1 MRIDIL
7 TLFPELIRAAVD
19 HSILKR
25 ARAAGLI
32 TVDAH
37 DLRDWTHDK
46 RRTVDDA
53 PYGGGAGMVMKPEP
67 VFEAVE
73 ALRSRGNEG
82 EEVESGGARVIL
94 MTPQGR
100 PFEQS
105 VARRLASDERHLLLI
120 CGHYEGFDERIRE
133 HLADEEISIGDY
145 VLTGGELAALVVTDA
160 VARLLPGVLGNEQ
173 SAAGESFEGD
183 LLEYPQY
190 TRPPEFRG
198 WSVPGALVSGHHVE
212 VAKWRLAEQEQRT
225 RERRPDL
232 WERYLRSKPPEPA
245 ISKRAQR
252 RERDEELLRNTRQ
265 NTTNTDNAEASAAHG
280 DTFSMPPDEIQ

>member
-32 TVDAH
+32 TVEAH

-73 ALRSRGNEG
+73 ALRTRGGNLA
-82 EEVESGGARVIL
+82 ESGAARVIL
-94 MTPQGR
+94 MTPQGK

-105 VARRLASDERHLLLI
+105 VVRRLASDERHLLLL

-190 TRPPEFRG
+190 TRPLEFRG
-198 WSVPGALVSGHHVE
+198 WSVPGALVSGHHGE
-212 VAKWRLAEQEQRT
+212 VAQWRLAEQERRT

-232 WERYLRSKPPEPA
+232 WERYLRSKPPEA
-245 ISKRAQR
+245 AKSKRAQR
-252 RERDEELLRNTRQ
+252 RERDEELLRVSQR

-280 DTFSMPPDEIQ
+280 KILPMPPDEIQ